1 VSSRDSGRDGEG
13 SEKGSFKTKVYV
25 YKKIFNKK
33 GRVKNRTRQN
43 MAVKSDRLLRCSPVD
58 DVVAQVGELERFLV
72 NRLVEAVGIH
82 EVVVHVLASHSSRQH
97 VGHLKASGRRSNV
110 GSENFLP

>member
-1 VSSRDSGRDGEG
+1 
-13 SEKGSFKTKVYV
+13 
-25 YKKIFNKK
+25 
-33 GRVKNRTRQN
+33 
-43 MAVKSDRLLRCSPVD
+43 MAVKSDRLLRCSPVY

-82 EVVVHVLASHSSRQH
+82 EVVVHILASHSSRQH
-97 VGHLKASGRRSNV
+97 VGHLKASGSRGHV